1 MASKHGSARQVF
13 RARAG
18 GAAGRR
24 QYAAQLLQGR
34 DRQRPGLRGRP
45 QPPKRAQLPAPAD
58 DGLAVSPEGDE
69 S

>member
-1 MASKHGSARQVF
+1 MASKHGSARHVF

-18 GAAGRR
+18 GAADRR

-34 DRQRPGLRGRP
+34 DRQLPGQRGRP
-45 QPPKRAQLPAPAD
+45 PVPKRAQPPVPSD